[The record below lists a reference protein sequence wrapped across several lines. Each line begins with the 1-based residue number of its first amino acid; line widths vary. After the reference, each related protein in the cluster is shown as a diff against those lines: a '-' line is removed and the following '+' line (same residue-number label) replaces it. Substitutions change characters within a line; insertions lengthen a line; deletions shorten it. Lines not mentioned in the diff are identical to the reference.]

1 MNNTEQTP
9 TSDEFLISVLEYN
22 GEGYALP
29 YGKETDQIAE
39 EYREEIEAKTIK
51 FFQENYQTEIVVHN
65 VVGALNGAT
74 IFVESVGEPHFYT
87 NAFVPVDE
95 KEKKVMTDQISAD
108 NFQVKNAIKG
118 GLYHMIFSD
127 EFKKLD
133 KHFESLVA
141 DDVTGKTLESLQ
153 NVGGHGFQT
162 PYYFISI
169 TNKET
174 ALEPVY
180 ELYMQNPEE
189 SVKHLRATFED
200 ELFDA
205 TNLFINIQ
213 LFMAEEKEKPNTAL
227 FDELTQELEG
237 MDEIPKGSYSFV
249 LNDHFIDKQSASGMG
264 EHSIDMV
271 GHIIKE

>member
-1 MNNTEQTP
+1 MLGGCSNP
-9 TSDEFLISVLEYN
+9 TDTSETIASEASLVSVAEYN

-141 DDVTGKTLESLQ
+141 DDVTGKTIESLQ
-153 NVGGHGFQT
+153 NVGAMASKL
-162 PYYFISI
+162 PI
-169 TNKET
+169 T
-174 ALEPVY
+174 LS
-180 ELYMQNPEE
+180 L
-189 SVKHLRATFED
+189 
-200 ELFDA
+200 
-205 TNLFINIQ
+205 
-213 LFMAEEKEKPNTAL
+213 
-227 FDELTQELEG
+227 
-237 MDEIPKGSYSFV
+237 
-249 LNDHFIDKQSASGMG
+249 
-264 EHSIDMV
+264 
-271 GHIIKE
+271 